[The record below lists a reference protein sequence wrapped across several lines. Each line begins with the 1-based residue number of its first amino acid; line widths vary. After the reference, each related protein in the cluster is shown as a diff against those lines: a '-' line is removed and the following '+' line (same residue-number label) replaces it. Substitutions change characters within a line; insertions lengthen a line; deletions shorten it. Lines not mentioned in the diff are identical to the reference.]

1 MAERDAKE
9 HGGAKELVSIL
20 VDDLLLDLWHKQK
33 YGTRSP
39 KTSTAN
45 PT

>member
-9 HGGAKELVSIL
+9 HGGGKELAFIL
-20 VDDLLLDLWHKQK
+20 VDDLLLNLGHKQK
-33 YGTRSP
+33 YGTQITEDEHG
-39 KTSTAN
+39 K